1 MFMDEWQ
8 LRTSISQAAGQLWLR
23 GLIAGDQGMVTA
35 ELHRRRYLACPTKRR
50 RADLQPAD
58 MICVDF
64 GGMTM
69 EGEGEIEIDQWL
81 PHRLAYQCGLDL
93 PEVAQRNG
101 GGESPAAISATVL
114 AHPPSVMALWRRN
127 EQAASLPLRDW
138 PTVPIVNLDD
148 NQALGKALL
157 QFPVA
162 VIVGYGLL
170 AVGADVVEAH
180 NWIER
185 AEHAA
190 SIELAAGR

>member
-35 ELHRRRYLACPTKRR
+35 ELHRRRYLACPAKRR

-58 MICVDF
+58 MLCVDF
-64 GGMTM
+64 GGLTI
-69 EGEGEIEIDQWL
+69 EGDGEVEIDQWL

-93 PEVAQRNG
+93 PEVAHRNG
-101 GGESPAAISATVL
+101 GGESPTAISATVL
-114 AHPPSVMALWRRN
+114 ASPPSVMALWRRN
-127 EQAASLPLRDW
+127 EQAEALPLRDW
-138 PTVPIVNLDD
+138 PTVLIVKLDD

-162 VIVGYGLL
+162 VVVGHGLL

-190 SIELAAGR
+190 CIELATSR